1 MAMAVVKAIVSFYR
15 ALEEKPIERYKD
27 RIKIEEEARS
37 FPLFRKNVINF
48 LELNDKAKNFEL
60 LRIRVI

>member
-1 MAMAVVKAIVSFYR
+1 MAVVKAIVSFYR